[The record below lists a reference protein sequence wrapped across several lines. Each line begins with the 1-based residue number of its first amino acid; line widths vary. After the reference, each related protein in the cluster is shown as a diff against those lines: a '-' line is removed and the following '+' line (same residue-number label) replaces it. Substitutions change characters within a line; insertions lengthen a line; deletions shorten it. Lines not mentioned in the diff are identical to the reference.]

1 MMNALSLI
9 LALVLLVCS
18 QDSSAIDGNSSK
30 HYAYRSSKSGKIHR
44 IATPTVVV
52 KTHFRFP
59 YYAYRSYP
67 VFSTTPTVVS
77 DVILQAIIGT
87 GSSNR

>member
-9 LALVLLVCS
+9 LVLVLLDAHKIPVL
-18 QDSSAIDGNSSK
+18 DGNSSK
-30 HYAYRSSKSGKIHR
+30 HYAYRSSDSGKIHR